1 MERIY
6 KKRRWCSISY
16 YTVSSAAVL
25 LFISN
30 NPFLHNVVAS
40 PGGINLPPPPPPPPP
55 LQQNVKPSI
64 FDKIIT
70 EKDDRDNSILM
81 SKPQLALDDSS
92 SSVEKLLGSENEDDA
107 PSNKATVV
115 NRITDDDDK
124 GDDVL
129 KPITEA
135 NADSDSMW
143 SSSSVGGDDMSQNK
157 QPNEQQSWQQTSS
170 YEQQSGQY
178 HNQQQWQ
185 QQQPP
190 SQQSWGKDHYSQ
202 YNRHRHDQYGQQTYQ
217 SQYQNTQP
225 YQQQQKPGQVALY
238 QQRPSQQ
245 RSSSASSLFSLAVN
259 KLQTSVE
266 TISDTVDTIS
276 DRIVD
281 PNKLNNV
288 VSSVSSLTS
297 KIGSTI
303 GSTVKNGNSGSA
315 GNNRGNIHRGPQR
328 RPPMNNGRVG
338 PGGQRQQHHPMQ
350 RQQGQQYPQ
359 QMPPPNNQRPQQ
371 PMPRRAVQREEV
383 YAPPISELYSLGQP
397 EEDESDDEN
406 KDDQHDIDSSDE
418 EDEVEM
424 PFADMMNQQ
433 GQSNTYSNSLQTR
446 PSIVETPQARTSIPP
461 QQPRQSSSTTPQQRP
476 RNANTPNTR
485 QRYPT
490 YDDDDDDYYSS
501 SIGSKVSGA
510 LGALIPPVPKLF
522 KRSSMSNF
530 DDGSWSDDESKE
542 RIRIK
547 SASLTRGSRGSSI
560 GIKSSVIPKPVQSLM
575 EKRETLLSTTS
586 IRKCKSIGRS
596 QAILDAAQLALII
609 CALREII
616 PIFFKAMSSSSL
628 TETTFGGGIRLA
640 IVSTILSSLDGWSP
654 YALVAV
660 FLLSVSNKVW
670 IQPTLK
676 TVYDDAASENLA
688 DSAYSRLYLR
698 LISAV
703 PLSKS
708 FSSEVMTKM
717 TKAHALHIASLARL
731 RSFVT
736 MAIIYI
742 LLSTVAVLRPASIS
756 IVNAIIEVI
765 QLSSWRVSPLDW
777 HVILEGVKNVGIDL
791 ASSLS
796 ALFGTELD
804 IIRQQPQRV
813 AIAVSLL
820 TALMFVRYLPSIEK
834 QISNG
839 KVRKINEENEDE
851 DEENDTITSLWSNI
865 GTSSATRLGIL
876 SSPRGVE
883 GALSQF
889 TKLRP
894 YSAAAAGLLTSRRK
908 KRSGS
913 ELNMRSSFQSLLKK
927 LLYSAS
933 SLVILSVPL
942 SIYVYLYASS
952 TQVEDDSTLSVKSIP
967 EQGWVSLL
975 EMAMLLVFTQLQVGT
990 AVNDAIQANSIRLG
1004 KSVSLFFGKLLNVV
1018 NEVQKLAAEASS
1030 GADLQAMLTA
1040 RSDKGIKV
1048 TDLWAS
1054 HSTRRAW
1061 ATKGANLQCRNGEVV
1076 LIIGADGSGKTRLL
1090 TTIAEHI
1097 FAPPAEARTTTY
1109 VRGEINVAGV
1119 DLSKWDRNQLQ
1130 KRVGVF
1136 LNDIRTDC
1144 DYASLYS
1151 GCTLDEI
1158 IEPVPPSGRIGPKE
1172 RNAVTLAMKITGLE
1186 QLLSRLPSK
1195 LSTVVTANEDEL
1207 KPSPLRPPAYP
1218 LSPSDWSRVILTKIL
1233 AQLIAGNENQLSS
1246 PDTIRKCL
1254 IGSILLLDDSA
1265 SQMSEI
1271 DQAKMITSLRTTGAA
1286 VLLSSNQWAT
1296 GRFVDRIV
1304 VIDGGSVVESGTHND
1319 LLSLGPQRS
1328 VYARKWSEM

>member
-1 MERIY
+1 
-6 KKRRWCSISY
+6 
-16 YTVSSAAVL
+16 
-25 LFISN
+25 
-30 NPFLHNVVAS
+30 
-40 PGGINLPPPPPPPPP
+40 
-55 LQQNVKPSI
+55 
-64 FDKIIT
+64 
-70 EKDDRDNSILM
+70 
-81 SKPQLALDDSS
+81 
-92 SSVEKLLGSENEDDA
+92 
-107 PSNKATVV
+107 
-115 NRITDDDDK
+115 
-124 GDDVL
+124 
-129 KPITEA
+129 
-135 NADSDSMW
+135 
-143 SSSSVGGDDMSQNK
+143 MSQNK
-157 QPNEQQSWQQTSS
+157 QPNEQLQSWESITQQQTSS
-170 YEQQSGQY
+170 YDQQSGQY
-178 HNQQQWQ
+178 HNQQQQWQ
-185 QQQPP
+185 QKSPP
-190 SQQSWGKDHYSQ
+190 PQQSRGQDHYSQ
-202 YNRHRHDQYGQQTYQ
+202 YNRHRHDQYNQQTYQ

-245 RSSSASSLFSLAVN
+245 RSSSVSSLFSLAVN

-297 KIGSTI
+297 KIGSSI

-315 GNNRGNIHRGPQR
+315 GNSRGNIHRGPQR
-328 RPPMNNGRVG
+328 RPPMNNGRAG
-338 PGGQRQQHHPMQ
+338 PTGQRQQQHPLQ

-406 KDDQHDIDSSDE
+406 KDGQHDIDSSDE
-418 EDEVEM
+418 EDEVKM
-424 PFADMMNQQ
+424 PFAKMMNQQ

-446 PSIVETPQARTSIPP
+446 PSIVETPQAARTSIPP

-501 SIGSKVSGA
+501 SIGSKVTGA

-530 DDGSWSDDESKE
+530 DDGSWSDDESQE

-547 SASLTRGSRGSSI
+547 SASLTRGSRSSSI
-560 GIKSSVIPKPVQSLM
+560 GIKSSVIPQPVQSLLG
-575 EKRETLLSTTS
+575 KRETLLSTTS
-586 IRKCKSIGRS
+586 IRKCASIGRS

-609 CALREII
+609 CVLREII

-628 TETTFGGGIRLA
+628 TELTFGGGIRLA
-640 IVSTILSSLDGWSP
+640 VISTIISSFDGWTP

-670 IQPTLK
+670 IHPTLK
-676 TVYDDAASENLA
+676 TVYDEATSENLS

-717 TKAHALHIASLARL
+717 TKAHALHISSLARL

-756 IVNAIIEVI
+756 IVNAITEVI

-804 IIRQQPQRV
+804 IIRQQPLRV
-813 AIAVSLL
+813 AIVVSLL
-820 TALMFVRYLPSIEK
+820 TALMFVRYFPSIEK
-834 QISNG
+834 QISSRDRN
-839 KVRKINEENEDE
+839 ISEENEDE

-865 GTSSATRLGIL
+865 GASSATRLGIL

-889 TKLRP
+889 AQLRP
-894 YSAAAAGLLTSRRK
+894 GLLTSRRK

-952 TQVEDDSTLSVKSIP
+952 TQVEDGSSNILSVKSIP

-990 AVNDAIQANSIRLG
+990 AVNDAIQANNIRLG
-1004 KSVSLFFGKLLNVV
+1004 KSVSSFFGKLLNVV

-1090 TTIAEHI
+1090 TTIAEHV

-1119 DLSKWDRNQLQ
+1119 PLSKWDRNQLQ

-1136 LNDIRTDC
+1136 LNDVRTDC

-1172 RNAVTLAMKITGLE
+1172 RNAVTLATKITGLE

-1246 PDTIRKCL
+1246 FGTIRKCL

-1286 VLLSSNQWAT
+1286 VLLTSNQWAT

>member
-1 MERIY
+1 
-6 KKRRWCSISY
+6 
-16 YTVSSAAVL
+16 
-25 LFISN
+25 
-30 NPFLHNVVAS
+30 
-40 PGGINLPPPPPPPPP
+40 
-55 LQQNVKPSI
+55 
-64 FDKIIT
+64 
-70 EKDDRDNSILM
+70 
-81 SKPQLALDDSS
+81 
-92 SSVEKLLGSENEDDA
+92 
-107 PSNKATVV
+107 
-115 NRITDDDDK
+115 
-124 GDDVL
+124 
-129 KPITEA
+129 
-135 NADSDSMW
+135 
-143 SSSSVGGDDMSQNK
+143 
-157 QPNEQQSWQQTSS
+157 
-170 YEQQSGQY
+170 
-178 HNQQQWQ
+178 
-185 QQQPP
+185 
-190 SQQSWGKDHYSQ
+190 
-202 YNRHRHDQYGQQTYQ
+202 
-217 SQYQNTQP
+217 
-225 YQQQQKPGQVALY
+225 
-238 QQRPSQQ
+238 
-245 RSSSASSLFSLAVN
+245 
-259 KLQTSVE
+259 
-266 TISDTVDTIS
+266 
-276 DRIVD
+276 
-281 PNKLNNV
+281 
-288 VSSVSSLTS
+288 
-297 KIGSTI
+297 
-303 GSTVKNGNSGSA
+303 
-315 GNNRGNIHRGPQR
+315 
-328 RPPMNNGRVG
+328 
-338 PGGQRQQHHPMQ
+338 
-350 RQQGQQYPQ
+350 
-359 QMPPPNNQRPQQ
+359 
-371 PMPRRAVQREEV
+371 
-383 YAPPISELYSLGQP
+383 
-397 EEDESDDEN
+397 
-406 KDDQHDIDSSDE
+406 
-418 EDEVEM
+418 
-424 PFADMMNQQ
+424 
-433 GQSNTYSNSLQTR
+433 
-446 PSIVETPQARTSIPP
+446 
-461 QQPRQSSSTTPQQRP
+461 
-476 RNANTPNTR
+476 
-485 QRYPT
+485 
-490 YDDDDDDYYSS
+490 
-501 SIGSKVSGA
+501 
-510 LGALIPPVPKLF
+510 
-522 KRSSMSNF
+522 
-530 DDGSWSDDESKE
+530 
-542 RIRIK
+542 
-547 SASLTRGSRGSSI
+547 
-560 GIKSSVIPKPVQSLM
+560 
-575 EKRETLLSTTS
+575 
-586 IRKCKSIGRS
+586 
-596 QAILDAAQLALII
+596 
-609 CALREII
+609 
-616 PIFFKAMSSSSL
+616 
-628 TETTFGGGIRLA
+628 
-640 IVSTILSSLDGWSP
+640 
-654 YALVAV
+654 
-660 FLLSVSNKVW
+660 
-670 IQPTLK
+670 
-676 TVYDDAASENLA
+676 
-688 DSAYSRLYLR
+688 
-698 LISAV
+698 
-703 PLSKS
+703 
-708 FSSEVMTKM
+708 
-717 TKAHALHIASLARL
+717 
-731 RSFVT
+731 

-813 AIAVSLL
+813 AIVVSLL
-820 TALMFVRYLPSIEK
+820 TALMFVRYLPSIE
-834 QISNG
+834 NG

-889 TKLRP
+889 ANLRP
-894 YSAAAAGLLTSRRK
+894 DSAAAAGLLTSRRK

-1004 KSVSLFFGKLLNVV
+1004 KSVSLFFGKLLDVV
-1018 NEVQKLAAEASS
+1018 NEVQKLAVEASA
-1030 GADLQAMLTA
+1030 GADFQAMMTA

-1097 FAPPAEARTTTY
+1097 FAPPKEARTTTY
-1109 VRGEINVAGV
+1109 VRGEISVAGV
-1119 DLSKWDRNQLQ
+1119 PLSKWDRNQLQ

-1254 IGSILLLDDSA
+1254 IGSILLLDDSS

-1271 DQAKMITSLRTTGAA
+1271 DQAKMITSLRNTGAA
-1286 VLLSSNQWAT
+1286 VLLTSNQWAT

-1304 VIDGGSVVESGTHND
+1304 VIDGGSVVESGTHSD
-1319 LLSLGPQRS
+1319 LLSIGPQRS

>member
-1 MERIY
+1 MNTSMKRMY
-6 KKRRWCSISY
+6 KKRSWCSIC
-16 YTVSSAAVL
+16 YTVASMSVL

-30 NPFLHNVVAS
+30 NQFLHVAAS
-40 PGGINLPPPPPPPPP
+40 LPPPPPPPPP
-55 LQQNVKPSI
+55 SQQNVKPSI
-64 FDKIIT
+64 FDKIT
-70 EKDDRDNSILM
+70 AEKDGRDNNILI
-81 SKPQLALDDSS
+81 SKPPLVDDDSS
-92 SSVEKLLGSENEDDA
+92 SCTEKLLGSENEDDA
-107 PSNKATVV
+107 PSSKTTVV

-124 GDDVL
+124 DDEVVL
-129 KPITEA
+129 KPITGTK
-135 NADSDSMW
+135 ADSDSMW
-143 SSSSVGGDDMSQNK
+143 SSSSVDRDNTSSQNQ
-157 QPNEQQSWQQTSS
+157 QPNQQSWESITQQQTSS
-170 YEQQSGQY
+170 YDQQSGQY
-178 HNQQQWQ
+178 HNQQQQWQ
-185 QQQPP
+185 QQSPP
-190 SQQSWGKDHYSQ
+190 SQQSWGQDHHSQ
-202 YNRHRHDQYGQQTYQ
+202 YNGHQPNQYNQQPYQ
-217 SQYQNTQP
+217 TQYQNTQS
-225 YQQQQKPGQVALY
+225 YQQQQRTGQVALY
-238 QQRPSQQ
+238 QQRPQQ
-245 RSSSASSLFSLAVN
+245 RSSVSSLFSLAVN

-303 GSTVKNGNSGSA
+303 GSTVKSGNSGSA
-315 GNNRGNIHRGPQR
+315 GSRGGMQG
-328 RPPMNNGRVG
+328 RPPMNNGRAG
-338 PGGQRQQHHPMQ
+338 PTGQRQQHHPIQ

-359 QMPPPNNQRPQQ
+359 QMPPPNNQRQQ
-371 PMPRRAVQREEV
+371 QQQMPRRAVKRKEV
-383 YAPPISELYSLGQP
+383 YAPPMSELYSLDQN

-406 KDDQHDIDSSDE
+406 NNVEQHHDIDTSDDE
-418 EDEVEM
+418 EDDEVEM
-424 PFADMMNQQ
+424 PFANMMNQQQ
-433 GQSNTYSNSLQTR
+433 GQSNVYPKPLQTR
-446 PSIVETPQARTSIPP
+446 PSIVETQARTSIP
-461 QQPRQSSSTTPQQRP
+461 PQQRP
-476 RNANTPNTR
+476 RNANTPNTVNR
-485 QRYPT
+485 KRYPT
-490 YDDDDDDYYSS
+490 YDDDDDDYYST
-501 SIGSKVSGA
+501 SIGSKFKGA

-542 RIRIK
+542 RIRTK
-547 SASLTRGSRGSSI
+547 TALLTRGSSSI
-560 GIKSSVIPKPVQSLM
+560 GIKSSVIPQPVQSLL

-596 QAILDAAQLALII
+596 QAMLDATRLALII

-616 PIFFKAMSSSSL
+616 PIFFKAMSTSPS
-628 TETTFGGGIRLA
+628 TAETTFGDGIRLA
-640 IVSTILSSLDGWSP
+640 VLSTILSSLDGWTP

-688 DSAYSRLYLR
+688 DAAYSRLYLR

-708 FSSEVMTKM
+708 FSPEVMTKM
-717 TKAHALHIASLARL
+717 TKAHALHVVSLARL

-736 MAIIYI
+736 MVVCYVLI
-742 LLSTVAVLRPASIS
+742 STVSVLRPASIAV
-756 IVNAIIEVI
+756 INAIIEVI

-813 AIAVSLL
+813 AIVVSLL
-820 TALMFVRYLPSIEK
+820 TALMFVRYLPSIE
-834 QISNG
+834 NG

-889 TKLRP
+889 ANLRP
-894 YSAAAAGLLTSRRK
+894 DSAAAAGLLTSRRK
-908 KRSGS
+908 KRSVS

-942 SIYVYLYASS
+942 SIYVYLYVSS

-975 EMAMLLVFTQLQVGT
+975 EMAVLLVFTQLQVGT

-1004 KSVSLFFGKLLNVV
+1004 KSVSLFFGKLLDVV
-1018 NEVQKLAAEASS
+1018 NEVQKLAVEASA
-1030 GADLQAMLTA
+1030 GADFQAMMTA

-1097 FAPPAEARTTTY
+1097 FAPPKEARTTTY
-1109 VRGEINVAGV
+1109 VRGEISVAGV
-1119 DLSKWDRNQLQ
+1119 PLSKWDRNQLQ

-1136 LNDIRTDC
+1136 LNDIRTEC

-1158 IEPVPPSGRIGPKE
+1158 IEPVPPSGHIVGPKE
-1172 RNAVTLAMKITGLE
+1172 RNAVTLAMKIAGLE

-1218 LSPSDWSRVILTKIL
+1218 LSPSDWSGVILTKIL
-1233 AQLIAGNENQLSS
+1233 AQLIAGNENQMSS
-1246 PDTIRKCL
+1246 PTIRKCL
-1254 IGSILLLDDSA
+1254 IGSVLLLDDSS

-1271 DQAKMITSLRTTGAA
+1271 DQAKMITSLRNTGAA
-1286 VLLSSNQWAT
+1286 VLLTSNQWAT

-1304 VIDGGSVVESGTHND
+1304 VIDGGSVVESGTHSD
-1319 LLSLGPQRS
+1319 LLSIGPQRS